1 MEKSETSSPTVSTEA
16 LILSCMID
24 AKEDRDVATAD
35 IPGAFLQ
42 TEYNEGDTHVRIEGT
57 MAELLAQVDP
67 KLYRQYIITR
77 PNGKTVLYAETL
89 KAMYGTLNAALLFW
103 TKLSGTL
110 SEMGFITNP
119 YDRCC
124 MNMQIDGSQCTIL
137 WHVDDIKVSHTNAD
151 VVTKTLVLI
160 NEEYGKETPLTVTRG
175 LMHDYLGMTIDY
187 SYQGQVRFTMFDY
200 IANMLEA
207 IPDDMKGESATPAGA
222 HLFQINEDDPTLLDE
237 AEAVMFHHNTA
248 KLLFLAKRARP
259 DIQLAV
265 AFLCTRVKHPDI
277 DDYKKL
283 GRLMKYLEATIG
295 LPLVLAMD
303 KTGRIRWYIDAA
315 FAVHNDMKSHTGA
328 VMTMGTGAAK
338 SQSSKQKLNTKSST
352 ESEFVGVDDVISQV
366 IWTRYFLEAQN
377 ETINDNIVYQD
388 NQSAIKLEKN
398 GTKSSGKRT
407 RHINIRYF
415 FVTDRISADELN
427 VEYCPTLE
435 MLGDYFTKPLQ
446 GSLFRKFR
454 NNILGINETDIP
466 KYNATARQ
474 MIADRKQRDLLAWS
488 GKENAG
494 VC

>member
-1 MEKSETSSPTVSTEA
+1 
-16 LILSCMID
+16 
-24 AKEDRDVATAD
+24 
-35 IPGAFLQ
+35 
-42 TEYNEGDTHVRIEGT
+42 
-57 MAELLAQVDP
+57 
-67 KLYRQYIITR
+67 
-77 PNGKTVLYAETL
+77 
-89 KAMYGTLNAALLFW
+89 
-103 TKLSGTL
+103 
-110 SEMGFITNP
+110 
-119 YDRCC
+119 
-124 MNMQIDGSQCTIL
+124 
-137 WHVDDIKVSHTNAD
+137 
-151 VVTKTLVLI
+151 
-160 NEEYGKETPLTVTRG
+160 
-175 LMHDYLGMTIDY
+175 
-187 SYQGQVRFTMFDY
+187 
-200 IANMLEA
+200 
-207 IPDDMKGESATPAGA
+207 
-222 HLFQINEDDPTLLDE
+222 
-237 AEAVMFHHNTA
+237 MFHHNTA

-265 AFLCTRVKHPDI
+265 AFLCTRVQHPDI

-295 LPLVLAMD
+295 LPLTLGMD

-338 SQSSKQKLNTKSST
+338 SQSNKQKLNTKSSM

-366 IWTRYFLEAQN
+366 IWTRYFLEAQD

-415 FVTDRISADELN
+415 FVTDRISANELN

-454 NNILGINETDIP
+454 NTILGINEADIP
-466 KYNATARQ
+466 SYNATARKL
-474 MIADRKQRDLLAWS
+474 IADRKQRDLLA
-488 GKENAG
+488 EQATRRTQEC
-494 VC
+494 VE